1 MITVAIT
8 IGSESD
14 RKYITEAEE
23 YFTEKGISFTTS
35 VLSAHRNTQ
44 ETLDF
49 AKQLANNYKIVLA
62 AAGLSAQLPGL
73 IAANTTLPV
82 IGLPI
87 KAENSTNGI
96 DALLSIAQ
104 MPKGTPV
111 ATVGINA
118 SKNAALLID
127 RILNIKR
134 KI

>member
-1 MITVAIT
+1 MSKIAII

-14 RKYITEAEE
+14 RPFILEAEE
-23 YFTEKGISFTTS
+23 YLTEKNISFTTT

-44 ETLDF
+44 ATLDF
-49 AKQLANNYKIVLA
+49 AINLKSKGYKIVIA

-82 IGLPI
+82 IGIPI
-87 KAENSTNGI
+87 KANNSTDGL
-96 DALLSIAQ
+96 DALLAIAQ

-118 SKNAALLID
+118 SKNAALLAE
-127 RILNIKR
+127 RILNL
-134 KI
+134 